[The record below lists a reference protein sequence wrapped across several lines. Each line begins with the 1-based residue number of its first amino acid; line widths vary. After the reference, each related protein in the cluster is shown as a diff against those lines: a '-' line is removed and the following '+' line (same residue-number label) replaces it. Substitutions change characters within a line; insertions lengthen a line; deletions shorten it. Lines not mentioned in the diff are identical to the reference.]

1 MQGGNEMK
9 MHITQEILNMICDR
23 SPIENLKWEAQS
35 RARALG
41 CTVYVYYRPEWCNAT
56 VTTEY
61 KGEENLFFK
70 VENNA

>member
-1 MQGGNEMK
+1 MK
-9 MHITQEILNMICDR
+9 MHIAQEILNMICDCNLV
-23 SPIENLKWEAQS
+23 ENLRWEAES
-35 RARALG
+35 RARALKRA
-41 CTVYVYYRPEWCNAT
+41 VYVYYRPEWCNAT